1 MQDNIA
7 EKSNHKSQLETQLTK
22 QEELEIS
29 ENLPMHVSMQL
40 YKLMNKIVKDEVN
53 PDNVNAAC
61 NCAAQICKM
70 LDITFK
76 AEKLNK

>member
-1 MQDNIA
+1 MQSSIA
-7 EKSNHKSQLETQLTK
+7 EKSSHKSQSENTLTK
-22 QEELEIS
+22 QEEQEIS

-40 YKLMNKIVKDEVN
+40 YKLMNRVVKDDVN
-53 PDNVNAAC
+53 ADNVNAAC

-76 AEKLNK
+76 AEKMGR